1 MGKQKPLT
9 RALERGEAETFDKN
23 TSSRLRP
30 IVGSVSIHFGIILR
44 SGWHGKV
51 TERWTIK
58 KGVGKQKAL
67 TRTTEYKMISK
78 RCQTEP
84 T

>member
-30 IVGSVSIHFGIILR
+30 IVGSVSIHFGIIMR
-44 SGWHGKV
+44 VGWHGKV

-58 KGVGKQKAL
+58 KAWASRKL
-67 TRTTEYKMISK
+67 
-78 RCQTEP
+78 
-84 T
+84 